1 MMVCALPVYGHPEWF
16 SKRVPNKLYN
26 KYIIK
31 MTHAPKT
38 TKYFSLKGGVF
49 EKSVV
54 HFLKLQR
61 KQRRILVDLHD
72 VLLQIVPSELPAV
85 TSSSIFER

>member
-1 MMVCALPVYGHPEWF
+1 MVL
-16 SKRVPNKLYN
+16 KRVPNKLYN

-61 KQRRILVDLHD
+61 KQRRILVDLH

-85 TSSSIFER
+85 ISSSIFER